1 MQEHVKLAPATD
13 GVSRIPDATRGF
25 FFALFAYLMWGFLPL
40 YMKAISY
47 IPPVEIIAHRI
58 VWSVPVAGIVL
69 LMLGR
74 TGDIKV
80 AFRQPRTLAMA
91 ALTAAIITINW
102 GVYVWAIAADRAVET
117 ALGYYINPLVS
128 MVFGALFL
136 KERFT
141 RLQMVALML
150 ATLAVVVL
158 TVDAGGLPWVSLV
171 LAFSFAIYGFL
182 RKTLPVG
189 PSQGFFLE
197 VLILCLP
204 CLVYIFWLEET
215 GQGHFFDSSF
225 NFLMLLASGIVTA
238 VPLIL
243 FAFGAKLLRIS
254 TIGIMQYL
262 APTMI
267 ALIGVFMFGEPFG
280 TGRMIAFAL
289 IVSALVLYTWSMLF
303 GAKPE
308 PKDGR

>member
-1 MQEHVKLAPATD
+1 MQEQVKAAQAD
-13 GVSRIPDATRGF
+13 NSGSRLPDATRGF
-25 FFALFAYLMWGFLPL
+25 IFAILAYLMWGFLPL
-40 YMKAISY
+40 YMKAVSF
-47 IPPVEIIAHRI
+47 IPPLEIVAHRI
-58 VWSVPVAGIVL
+58 VWSVPIAGAVL
-69 LMLGR
+69 LFLGR
-74 TGDIKV
+74 TGDIKA
-80 AFRQPRTLAMA
+80 AFRQPRTLGMA

-128 MVFGALFL
+128 MVFGAIFL
-136 KERFT
+136 KESFT
-141 RLQMVALML
+141 RLQIFALLL
-150 ATLAVVVL
+150 ATAAVVVL

-171 LAFSFAIYGFL
+171 LALSFAVYGFL

-197 VLILCLP
+197 VLILCVP
-204 CLVYIFWLEET
+204 CLAYLIWLET
-215 GQGHFFDSSF
+215 SGQGHFFDTSF
-225 NFLMLLASGIVTA
+225 NFYMLLASGVVTA

-267 ALIGVFMFGEPFG
+267 ALIGVFVFGEPFG

-289 IVSALVLYTWSMLF
+289 IASALVLYTMSMLF
-303 GAKPE
+303 GQKPDQ
-308 PKDGR
+308 KA

>member
-1 MQEHVKLAPATD
+1 MQEQLKLASAAE
-13 GVSRIPDATRGF
+13 GQSGSADARRGF
-25 FFALFAYLMWGFLPL
+25 FYAFSAYLLWGFLPL
-40 YMKAISY
+40 YMKAVSH
-47 IPPVEIIAHRI
+47 IPPIEIVAHRV
-58 VWSVPVAGIVL
+58 VWSVPVAGLVL
-69 LMLGR
+69 LLLGR
-74 TGDIKV
+74 TGDIKT
-80 AFRQPRTLAMA
+80 AFKQPRTLMMA
-91 ALTAAIITINW
+91 ALTAGIITVNW

-128 MVFGALFL
+128 MMFGALFL

-141 RLQMVALML
+141 RLQLVALLL
-150 ATLAVVVL
+150 ATSAVVVL
-158 TVDAGGLPWVSLV
+158 TVDAGGLPWVSLI

-197 VLILCLP
+197 VLILSVP
-204 CLVYIFWLEET
+204 CLAYLIWLQTRGE
-215 GQGHFFDSSF
+215 GHFLD
-225 NFLMLLASGIVTA
+225 NNYNMLMLLASGVVTA

-254 TIGIMQYL
+254 TIGIMQYI

-267 ALIGVFMFGEPFG
+267 ALIGVFVFGEPFG

-289 IVSALVLYTWSMLF
+289 IVSALALYTWSMLF
-303 GAKPE
+303 GQKPAITS
-308 PKDGR
+308 DR